1 MSVNC
6 GFTLIEL
13 LVVIAIIGILATLV
27 ITQLAGAQVRARN
40 SNAKSDITQI
50 GKAIGI
56 EQTNNTQLGGN
67 NFWDPSSTGLTTI
80 NDKTTSNG
88 WATFFGD
95 SSHDGAYNKLRIVKS
110 PSSFYTY
117 QYQTNATQT
126 NASIGA
132 VGAIPTT
139 SASTKYCVATN
150 VSTASNVS
158 DVAFY
163 VNNGISSSSTVISP
177 VFNAGVCQ

>member
-1 MSVNC
+1 MRNRR

-56 EQTNNTQLGGN
+56 EQTNNTLLGGN
-67 NFWDPSSTGLTTI
+67 AYFDSATNLA
-80 NDKTTSNG
+80 TSLNATALNG
-88 WATFFGD
+88 WATLFGD
-95 SSHDGAYNKLRIVKS
+95 SSHDGAYNKLRIVKT

-117 QYQTNATQT
+117 QYQTDNTTPVANIPNAYD
-126 NASIGA
+126 A
-132 VGAIPTT
+132 
-139 SASTKYCVATN
+139 TKYCVATN
-150 VSTASNVS
+150 VSTASNVT
-158 DVAFY
+158 DYAFY
-163 VNNGISSSSTVISP
+163 INNGTSASSASITPTFAS
-177 VFNAGVCQ
+177 GVCN

>member
-1 MSVNC
+1 
-6 GFTLIEL
+6 
-13 LVVIAIIGILATLV
+13 LV

-56 EQTNNTQLGGN
+56 EQTNNTLLGGN
-67 NFWDPSSTGLTTI
+67 TYFDSATNLA
-80 NDKTTSNG
+80 TSLNATALNG
-88 WATFFGD
+88 WATLFGD
-95 SSHDGAYNKLRIVKS
+95 SSHDGAYNKLCLVKS